1 MRQSRSRASLV
12 VHENQSMY
20 IPAGATHRMENLG
33 RILIE
38 IIEVQT
44 GGHRGED
51 DIIRV
56 EDDIIRVE
64 DDFNRV

>member
-1 MRQSRSRASLV
+1 
-12 VHENQSMY
+12 MY

-56 EDDIIRVE
+56 EDD
-64 DDFNRV
+64 FNRV